1 MQRNCNGSAMV
12 EYAIGLVFFVAVVVA
27 PVFDGK
33 NVIELLIEAI
43 KTEHAA
49 YMYSSS
55 MPL

>member
-1 MQRNCNGSAMV
+1 MV
-12 EYAIGLVFFVAVVVA
+12 EYAIGLVFFVTAVIA

-33 NVIELLIEAI
+33 NVIELLMEAI

>member
-1 MQRNCNGSAMV
+1 MV
-12 EYAIGLVFFVAVVVA
+12 EYAIGLVFFVAVVLA
-27 PVFDGK
+27 PVFDGES
-33 NVIELLIEAI
+33 VIGLLIEAI